1 MTIGAGPVVV
11 PGGPDGN
18 AAPGGPGR
26 NVPPGRVAVERTGAV
41 LLPPEPGR
49 FGGELWNRNF
59 RLFFIAR
66 TAALFGDGMI
76 PVALTEGLLGAGRP
90 ASSVGYALAAWM
102 GPLAFFVLFG
112 GVLADRFTPRRM
124 MIIADVLRLVGASL
138 LAVTFAAGDPP
149 LWSVYAL
156 SSVAGVGAALFQ
168 PGVAS
173 TVPRVAG
180 DVQRANAVLRV
191 SEALMTMAGPAFA
204 GVLVGLASAGAVYAA
219 NASTFAV
226 SGVCLFL
233 LRLAPAPADTAV
245 RGTMVAEL
253 VGGWREFKA
262 RSWLWGVIAIWTVYG
277 FTVLGPM
284 LPLTAVQ
291 VTETHGSGT
300 YGAMMAV
307 NGAGSVV
314 GGLLALRL
322 RPRRPLAAGAMA
334 LSGVGVNLVVLG
346 LGLPVLALGAGQ
358 FVAGAV
364 FAFWLVMWSTTVQT
378 HVPPEALNRLHA
390 YDVAGSLLML
400 AAGRALAGP
409 VAEAVG
415 TSEVLL
421 AGAVINV
428 LAVTVLLVA
437 RPIRRLERVA

>member
-1 MTIGAGPVVV
+1 MKEKSAEHECIPGAIRESAPPPSSPLGPTASPPPPAARRDVDR
-11 PGGPDGN
+11 PGS
-18 AAPGGPGR
+18 
-26 NVPPGRVAVERTGAV
+26 
-41 LLPPEPGR
+41 
-49 FGGELWNRNF
+49 ELWNRNF

-76 PVALTEGLLGAGRP
+76 PVALTAGLLGAGRP
-90 ASSVGYALAAWM
+90 HSSVGFALAAWM
-102 GPLAFFVLFG
+102 GPLAVFVLFG

-124 MIIADVLRLVGASL
+124 MIIADALRLVGASV
-138 LAVTFAAGDPP
+138 LAISFATGNPP
-149 LWSVYAL
+149 LWAVYAL

-173 TVPRVAG
+173 TVPRVSL
-180 DVQRANAVLRV
+180 DVQRGNAVLRV

-204 GVLVGLASAGAVYAA
+204 GLLVGLASAGAVYAA

-233 LRLAPAPADTAV
+233 LRLAPMPADEAP
-245 RGTMVAEL
+245 RGTFVAEL
-253 VGGWREFKA
+253 VDGWREFRA

-277 FTVLGPM
+277 FTVMGPM
-284 LPLTAVQ
+284 LPLTAVE
-291 VTETHGSGT
+291 VTEAHGSGT
-300 YGAMMAV
+300 YGVMMAV

-322 RPRRPLAAGAMA
+322 RPRRPLAAGATA
-334 LSGVGVNLVVLG
+334 LTGVCVNLVVLG
-346 LGLPVLALGAGQ
+346 LELPVFALGVGQ

-409 VAEAVG
+409 VADAVG
-415 TSEVLL
+415 ASEVLL
-421 AGAVINV
+421 AGAVINALV
-428 LAVTVLLVA
+428 VGVLLAA
-437 RPIRRLERVA
+437 RPIRRLERIG

>member
-1 MTIGAGPVVV
+1 MPPLAARWDDDR
-11 PGGPDGN
+11 PGS
-18 AAPGGPGR
+18 
-26 NVPPGRVAVERTGAV
+26 
-41 LLPPEPGR
+41 
-49 FGGELWNRNF
+49 ELWNRNF

-76 PVALTEGLLGAGRP
+76 PVALTAGLLGAGRP
-90 ASSVGYALAAWM
+90 HSSVGFALAAWM
-102 GPLAFFVLFG
+102 GPLALFVLFG

-124 MIIADVLRLVGASL
+124 MIIADALRLVGASA
-138 LAVTFAAGDPP
+138 LAISFATGNPP
-149 LWSVYAL
+149 LWAVYAL

-173 TVPRVAG
+173 TVPRVAL
-180 DVQRANAVLRV
+180 DVQRGNAVLRV

-204 GVLVGLASAGAVYAA
+204 GLLVGLASAGAVYAA

-233 LRLAPAPADTAV
+233 LRLAPMPSDEAP
-245 RGTMVAEL
+245 RGTFVAEL
-253 VGGWREFKA
+253 VDGWREFRA

-277 FTVLGPM
+277 FTVMGPM
-284 LPLTAVQ
+284 LPLTAVE
-291 VTETHGSGT
+291 VTEAHGSGA
-300 YGAMMAV
+300 YGVMMAV
-307 NGAGSVV
+307 NGAGSVL

-322 RPRRPLAAGAMA
+322 RPRRPLAAGAIA
-334 LSGVGVNLVVLG
+334 LTGVCVNLVVLG
-346 LGLPVLALGAGQ
+346 LGMPVFALGVGQ
-358 FVAGAV
+358 FVAGAA

-409 VAEAVG
+409 VADAVG
-415 TSEVLL
+415 APEVLL
-421 AGAVINV
+421 AGAVINALV
-428 LAVTVLLVA
+428 VGVLLAA
-437 RPIRRLERVA
+437 RPIRRLERIG

>member
-1 MTIGAGPVVV
+1 MPGATRESALSPSSSPGPPASSPPLAARWDDDR
-11 PGGPDGN
+11 PGS
-18 AAPGGPGR
+18 
-26 NVPPGRVAVERTGAV
+26 
-41 LLPPEPGR
+41 
-49 FGGELWNRNF
+49 ELWNRNF

-76 PVALTEGLLGAGRP
+76 PVALTAGLLGAGRP
-90 ASSVGYALAAWM
+90 HSSVGFALAAWM
-102 GPLAFFVLFG
+102 GPLALFVLFG

-124 MIIADVLRLVGASL
+124 MIIADALRLVGASV
-138 LAVTFAAGDPP
+138 LAISFATGNPP
-149 LWSVYAL
+149 LWVVYAL

-173 TVPRVAG
+173 TVPRVAL
-180 DVQRANAVLRV
+180 DVQRGNAVLRV

-204 GVLVGLASAGAVYAA
+204 GLLVGLASAGAVYAA

-233 LRLAPAPADTAV
+233 LRLAPMPSDEAP
-245 RGTMVAEL
+245 RGTFVAEL
-253 VGGWREFKA
+253 VDGWREFRA

-277 FTVLGPM
+277 FTVMGPM
-284 LPLTAVQ
+284 LPLTAVE
-291 VTETHGSGT
+291 VTEAHGSGA
-300 YGAMMAV
+300 YGVMMAV
-307 NGAGSVV
+307 NGAGSVL

-322 RPRRPLAAGAMA
+322 RPRRPLAAGAIA
-334 LSGVGVNLVVLG
+334 LTGVCVNLVVLG
-346 LGLPVLALGAGQ
+346 LGMPVFALGVGQ
-358 FVAGAV
+358 FVAGAA

-409 VAEAVG
+409 VADAVG
-415 TSEVLL
+415 APEVLL
-421 AGAVINV
+421 AGAVINALV
-428 LAVTVLLVA
+428 VGVLLAA
-437 RPIRRLERVA
+437 RPIRRLERIG

>member
-1 MTIGAGPVVV
+1 MKEKSAEHECIPGATRESAPSPSSSPGPPASSPPLAARWDDDR
-11 PGGPDGN
+11 PGS
-18 AAPGGPGR
+18 
-26 NVPPGRVAVERTGAV
+26 
-41 LLPPEPGR
+41 
-49 FGGELWNRNF
+49 ELWNRNF

-76 PVALTEGLLGAGRP
+76 PVALTAGLLGAGRP
-90 ASSVGYALAAWM
+90 HSSVGFALAAWM
-102 GPLAFFVLFG
+102 GPLALFVLFG

-124 MIIADVLRLVGASL
+124 MIIADALRLVGASV
-138 LAVTFAAGDPP
+138 LAISFATGNPP
-149 LWSVYAL
+149 LWAVYAL

-173 TVPRVAG
+173 TVPRVAL
-180 DVQRANAVLRV
+180 DVQRGNAVLRV

-204 GVLVGLASAGAVYAA
+204 GLLVGLASAGAVYAA

-233 LRLAPAPADTAV
+233 LRLAPMPSDEAP
-245 RGTMVAEL
+245 RGTFVAEL
-253 VGGWREFKA
+253 VDGWREFRA

-277 FTVLGPM
+277 FTVMGPM
-284 LPLTAVQ
+284 LPLTAVE
-291 VTETHGSGT
+291 VTEAHGSGA
-300 YGAMMAV
+300 YGVMMAV
-307 NGAGSVV
+307 NGAGSVL

-322 RPRRPLAAGAMA
+322 RPRRPLAAGAIA
-334 LSGVGVNLVVLG
+334 LTGVCVNLVVLG
-346 LGLPVLALGAGQ
+346 LGMPVFALGVGQ
-358 FVAGAV
+358 FVAGAA

-409 VAEAVG
+409 VADAVG
-415 TSEVLL
+415 APEVLL
-421 AGAVINV
+421 AGAVINALV
-428 LAVTVLLVA
+428 VGVLLAA
-437 RPIRRLERVA
+437 RPIRRLERIG

>member
-1 MTIGAGPVVV
+1 MAARWDDDR
-11 PGGPDGN
+11 PGS
-18 AAPGGPGR
+18 
-26 NVPPGRVAVERTGAV
+26 
-41 LLPPEPGR
+41 
-49 FGGELWNRNF
+49 ELWNRNF

-76 PVALTEGLLGAGRP
+76 PVALTAGLLGAGRP
-90 ASSVGYALAAWM
+90 HSSVGFALAAWM
-102 GPLAFFVLFG
+102 GPLALFVLFG

-124 MIIADVLRLVGASL
+124 MIIADALRLVGASV
-138 LAVTFAAGDPP
+138 LAISFATGNPP
-149 LWSVYAL
+149 LWAVYAL

-173 TVPRVAG
+173 TVPRVAL
-180 DVQRANAVLRV
+180 DVQRGNAVLRV

-204 GVLVGLASAGAVYAA
+204 GLLVGLASAGAVYAA

-233 LRLAPAPADTAV
+233 LRLAPMPSDEAP
-245 RGTMVAEL
+245 RGTFVAEL
-253 VGGWREFKA
+253 VDGWREFRA

-277 FTVLGPM
+277 FTVMGPM
-284 LPLTAVQ
+284 LPLTAVE
-291 VTETHGSGT
+291 VTEAHGSGA
-300 YGAMMAV
+300 YGVMMAV
-307 NGAGSVV
+307 NGAGSVL

-322 RPRRPLAAGAMA
+322 RPRRPLAAGAIA
-334 LSGVGVNLVVLG
+334 LTGVCVNLVVLG
-346 LGLPVLALGAGQ
+346 LGMPVFALGVGQ
-358 FVAGAV
+358 FVAGAA

-409 VAEAVG
+409 VADAVG
-415 TSEVLL
+415 APEVLL
-421 AGAVINV
+421 AGAVINALV
-428 LAVTVLLVA
+428 VGVLLAA
-437 RPIRRLERVA
+437 RPIRRLERIG